1 MSDIDETTQMILDAA
16 FEWSLDE
23 AIVRLGQLGEHAG
36 RVGGSVYVYK
46 TELERWRNIMERS
59 RAIWLADR

>member
-16 FEWSLDE
+16 FEMSLDK
-23 AIVRLGQLGEHAG
+23 AIVRLGCLREDAE
-36 RVGGSVYVYK
+36 RTGGAAYVHK
-46 TELERWRNIMERS
+46 RELELWRNIMERS

>member
-16 FEWSLDE
+16 FGLSLDE
-23 AIVRLGQLGEHAG
+23 AIVRLGYLAELSEGLGGTA
-36 RVGGSVYVYK
+36 YVH
-46 TELERWRNIMERS
+46 THDLALWRNIMERS